1 MPSARDITQSPTTKA
16 AHTRAAL
23 AASGAEK
30 QQHSSGAGKAPEV
43 ASQSKGP
50 VDPRLLKLSRPTR
63 RWILLA
69 GLVTAL
75 KTLCTVALGL
85 LVGLTVS
92 SFIEHPELP
101 LAHYRAALIWLFIVV
116 IARGVLAWIETRFA
130 ERAAA
135 QVIIDL
141 RARTLTHLA
150 YKDPRTVDVAAW
162 RTTLSEGIE
171 GIGPYL
177 TGFIP
182 ALAST
187 VIATPVML
195 LVIWWL
201 DTPSLLIALVTLPL
215 IPFFMWL
222 VGTLT
227 AGRTEKRLRDLAVLS
242 DQIMDLVAG
251 LPTLRIFGRQKSTV
265 SEVRRLSAKH
275 TESTMGVLKIAFL
288 SSFVLE
294 FLANL
299 SVALMAVGIGFRLL
313 DGAMTLAAGLTVLI
327 IAPEAYNPIREVG
340 TRFHDAQD
348 GLAATDR
355 ILGELSSQE
364 TPVPAASPATSPAAP
379 EDGDRRA
386 LRDFSSS
393 PLTVV
398 FANLSARGRDGNRP
412 HNLSGTA
419 EPGKITVLAGDNGSG
434 KSTAL
439 LALLGFVTEGV
450 SGKALVYSGT
460 TALSHEELWN
470 VTAYLPQR
478 PVLDETTVGDYAA
491 LSLGQRQ
498 RVAFAAE
505 MQRNTPLVVCDE
517 PTAHLDYDNAL
528 TMLDT
533 LRARAQ
539 SGATVVVASHDPVVL
554 EHADTVITVE
564 AEAPAAGTSTDP
576 VSSKEEWL

>member
-1 MPSARDITQSPTTKA
+1 MPSARDITQTPTTKA
-16 AHTRAAL
+16 AHDRAAL
-23 AASGAEK
+23 AASGAGQESA
-30 QQHSSGAGKAPEV
+30 QHGAGSKPDGT
-43 ASQSKGP
+43 SKSKGP
-50 VDPRLLKLSRPTR
+50 VDPRLLKLSQPTR
-63 RWILLA
+63 RWIIFA
-69 GLVTAL
+69 GIVTAL
-75 KTLCTVALGL
+75 KTLCTVMLGL

-92 SFIEHPELP
+92 SFIESPELP
-101 LAHYRAALIWLFIVV
+101 LAHYTSSLVWLLVVV
-116 IARGVLAWIETRFA
+116 IARGVLAWVETRFA
-130 ERAAA
+130 ERASAK
-135 QVIIDL
+135 VIIDL
-141 RARTLTHLA
+141 RARTLKHLA

-177 TGFIP
+177 TGFVP

-195 LVIWWL
+195 AVIWWL
-201 DTPSLLIALVTLPL
+201 DTPSLVIAVITLPL

-251 LPTLRIFGRQKSTV
+251 LPTLRIFGRQLSTV

-275 TESTMGVLKIAFL
+275 TESTMSVLKIAFL

-355 ILGELSSQE
+355 ILGELSGPGAQ
-364 TPVPAASPATSPAAP
+364 PP
-379 EDGDRRA
+379 
-386 LRDFSSS
+386 SSLTERSTEADDDYSTS

-398 FANLSARGRDGNRP
+398 FDSLSAHGRDGDRP
-412 HNLSGTA
+412 SGLTGTA
-419 EPGKITVLAGDNGSG
+419 EPGSITVLAGDNGSG

-439 LALLGFVTEGV
+439 LALLGFITEGV
-450 SGKALVYSGT
+450 RGQAAVYNGET
-460 TALSHEELWN
+460 QLSHKEVWKC
-470 VTAYLPQR
+470 TAYLPQR
-478 PVLDETTVGDYAA
+478 PVLDATTVGDYAA

-498 RVAFAAE
+498 RVAFAEE
-505 MQRNTPLVVCDE
+505 MERKTPLILCDE

-528 TMLDT
+528 IMLDT
-533 LRARAQ
+533 LRKRAQ

-554 EHADTVITVE
+554 EHADRIITVQ
-564 AEAPAAGTSTDP
+564 AAQPD
-576 VSSKEEWL
+576 KEGNQ